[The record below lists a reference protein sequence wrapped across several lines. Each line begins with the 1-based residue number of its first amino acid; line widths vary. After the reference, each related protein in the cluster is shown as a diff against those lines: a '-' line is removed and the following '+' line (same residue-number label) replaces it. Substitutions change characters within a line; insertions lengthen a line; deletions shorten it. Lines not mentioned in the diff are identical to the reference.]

1 MLLDFVQ
8 HIIKSS
14 SLMFANPAC
23 QPAEYPDTTQSC
35 TGMRSSS
42 KFRLKLSKIYIPIYI
57 VIWCVSFSP
66 PPLMSPHFPLDSD
79 FSKWVAVRLLRVAA
93 APDCDV
99 IHRRVSA
106 VLCSLL
112 HTLRARAP
120 FICSRLTQDLIFLA
134 QELSNILYTHIAMLA
149 GKGHTLGIHSQ
160 SQWPVTLE
168 CFSISPVCASYYL
181 TPCPLVLSSPAALES
196 LTAVTI
202 GVITDTLRGVVS
214 RHDVSVA
221 WETACS
227 FLANGNTRL
236 RKISM
241 VMLRRLVELGGF
253 PERQGHEFFT
263 AYLQL
268 LETHSHTHT
277 ANTNLDEKHPYEG
290 ELLHLTRC
298 VFQSSGA
305 SHSHFEAIYLSQM
318 FECVCTLGGA
328 GVKLGT
334 EVTESLCLLFSYLLS
349 VAIVYE
355 SAALLRRQRV
365 TEVCRMLAC
374 TVGTENQAEV
384 RFSASS
390 FFLNILL
397 LLLQSVSQLFCLTVF
412 AIPAVLGVLQCAEG
426 FLQAALKAETAAVT
440 HKSGDGETAAKK
452 SCKSSTNSVSKT
464 TKTSSE

>member
-35 TGMRSSS
+35 TGMRSFSQNSHKKSIILSS
-42 KFRLKLSKIYIPIYI
+42 LTSH
-57 VIWCVSFSP
+57 VSS
-66 PPLMSPHFPLDSD
+66 SFPD

-99 IHRRVSA
+99 IHSRVSA
-106 VLCSLL
+106 ALCSLL

-120 FICSRLTQDLIFLA
+120 FICSCLTQDFIFLA
-134 QELSNILYTHIAMLA
+134 QELSNILYTHLAMLA
-149 GKGHTLGIHSQ
+149 GKGHPLGFHSQ

-168 CFSISPVCASYYL
+168 CFSISPVCTSSYL

-202 GVITDTLRGVVS
+202 GVITDNLRGVVS
-214 RHDVSVA
+214 RHHVSVA
-221 WETACS
+221 WEAACS

-263 AYLQL
+263 AFLQL
-268 LETHSHTHT
+268 LETHSYTHT
-277 ANTNLDEKHPYEG
+277 VHTALDEKHPYEG

-298 VFQSSGA
+298 VFQTSGA
-305 SHSHFEAIYLSQM
+305 SHLRFEDVHLSQM
-318 FECVCTLGGA
+318 FECVCSLGAA
-328 GVKLGT
+328 GVKLGA
-334 EVTESLCLLFSYLLS
+334 EVAESLCLLFSYLLS
-349 VAIVYE
+349 VTIVYE
-355 SAALLRRQRV
+355 SAVLLRRQRV

-374 TVGTENQAEV
+374 TAGTENQAEV
-384 RFSASS
+384 RLSS
-390 FFLNILL
+390 SNFFL
-397 LLLQSVSQLFCLTVF
+397 LFFALTVTF
-412 AIPAVLGVLQCAEG
+412 
-426 FLQAALKAETAAVT
+426 F
-440 HKSGDGETAAKK
+440 
-452 SCKSSTNSVSKT
+452 
-464 TKTSSE
+464 